1 MGNPIPS
8 QNEKKFL
15 PGRWSC
21 RPYSRELELKYDVFV
36 ITVEKFHARKA
47 KYISVALAYRVEGKT
62 IISIVGSH
70 RKFSAAEQL
79 PQHTNSVFVFVGS
92 YLIADQPFMGS
103 EVPTHSFQKYS
114 WFGHISLGRL
124 S

>member
-1 MGNPIPS
+1 MHPI
-8 QNEKKFL
+8 
-15 PGRWSC
+15 
-21 RPYSRELELKYDVFV
+21 
-36 ITVEKFHARKA
+36 KA
-47 KYISVALAYRVEGKT
+47 IAINIIKIIIPENQPEGKIHFSST
-62 IISIVGSH
+62 GVSRRRETLISIVGSH

-114 WFGHISLGRL
+114 WFGHISLVRL